1 MEPTQGLQRNK
12 IALLID
18 FDNVILGIDDPG
30 FDVEIVV
37 NALRARGIVVLGR
50 AYGDWYRH
58 NRHRR
63 KLMEQGIDLI
73 ETPVFGPIIKN
84 SADMHMALD
93 AFELAHTQP
102 HIDTFCIVSGDSDF
116 LPLIKRL
123 QSRDKNVIVIAGHKF
138 TSELVRRNCNEYLAY
153 ENLLAASVG
162 ATEDVTT
169 LDGA

>member
-1 MEPTQGLQRNK
+1 MHAIQGTK

-18 FDNVILGIDDPG
+18 FDNVILGVDDPG
-30 FDVEIVV
+30 FDVELVV
-37 NALRARGIVVLGR
+37 NALRARGVVVMGR

-93 AFELAHTQP
+93 AFEMAMTQP
-102 HIDTFCIVSGDSDF
+102 HID
-116 LPLIKRL
+116 
-123 QSRDKNVIVIAGHKF
+123 
-138 TSELVRRNCNEYLAY
+138 
-153 ENLLAASVG
+153 
-162 ATEDVTT
+162 
-169 LDGA
+169 